1 MSGKLKIEPRVRR
14 LKDYIEDIEK
24 GLLQI
29 PPFQRDK
36 AWDNNKR
43 KDLFDSLRNGY
54 PIGSLLLWK
63 PEEDNVFES
72 SMEKVGPYT
81 TNLVGNK
88 EFYYILD
95 GFQRLST
102 LFGCLLDKNKTKLK
116 VDEDEWK
123 KEFFICY
130 DLKEEEFFIPR
141 TKDLES
147 YQVPIYELIDTKAA
161 FLRERE
167 LRTKFDEEQVESY
180 MDRYRNLGSIFI
192 DYYLPSVQI
201 NGGGIEDA
209 VEIFSRV
216 NSKGSII
223 SPDWMVSAL
232 SYNKDKRGFRLGS
245 AIDVLIE
252 ELKVYNFE
260 SIKREIIFQCIINS
274 FGKAHFD
281 QMNQKNTSKIEK
293 LVKRTDF
300 VDVTK
305 RTIGSIKKAVQFLF
319 ENLLVLDSKLL
330 PYGNHL
336 VFITDFFNQ
345 VENPSELHLKKL
357 EQWFWVTTYANYF
370 TIYSLSKQRA
380 AYLQFQEF
388 LKNDTLNPVFNDRP
402 ETLFSVF
409 DFPSK
414 IFFGSVRAKALVLFL
429 LNHSNSFKKVNSTEV
444 EGVNINYLFV
454 DIKDEKGNLL
464 PESVLPIINLLKG
477 SFPKSRDTSFMLKD
491 YNSNYEKYFLTSQMS
506 EIFNNSSDDTSKK
519 KILDIRKDLI
529 IKEEKIFVE
538 KSLNLTYQI

>member
-43 KDLFDSLRNGY
+43 KDLFDSLKNGY

-63 PEEDNVFES
+63 PEEDNIFEKN
-72 SMEKVGPYT
+72 MEKVGPYT
-81 TNLVGNK
+81 TPLAGNK

-102 LFGCLLDKNKTKLK
+102 LFGCLLDKNKTKLEI
-116 VDEDEWK
+116 DEEEWK

-167 LRTKFDEEQVESY
+167 LRTKFEEEQVESY

-192 DYYLPSVQI
+192 DYSLPSVQI

-252 ELKVYNFE
+252 ELKAYNFE
-260 SIKREIIFQCIINS
+260 NIKREIIFQCIINS

-293 LVKRTDF
+293 LVKRADF
-300 VDVTK
+300 VEVTK
-305 RTIGSIKKAVQFLF
+305 KTIGSIKKAVQFLF

-345 VENPSELHLKKL
+345 VENPTNLHLKKL
-357 EQWFWVTTYANYF
+357 EQWFWITTYANYF

-380 AYLQFQEF
+380 AYLQFQDF
-388 LKNDTLNPVFNDRP
+388 LKDEEQDPVFNDRP
-402 ETLFSVF
+402 DTAFSVF
-409 DFPSK
+409 EFPPK

-429 LNHSNSFKKVNSTEV
+429 LNYSNDFKKIETSKV
-444 EGVNINYLFV
+444 EGLNMNYLFV

-464 PESVLPIINLLKG
+464 PEGVLPTINFLTEQ
-477 SFPKSRDTSFMLKD
+477 FPKSKDMSFMLEN
-491 YNSNYEKYFLTSQMS
+491 YNSKHENYFLTSEMY
-506 EIFNNSSDDTSKK
+506 EIFKTNSEDISKRN
-519 KILDIRKDLI
+519 ILDIRKRLI
-529 IKEEKIFVE
+529 VTKESDFVE
-538 KSLNLTYQI
+538 TLGLKYEI

>member
-1 MSGKLKIEPRVRR
+1 MSTKLKIEPRVRPLIR
-14 LKDYIEDIEK
+14 YIEDIEK

-43 KDLFDSLRNGY
+43 KDLFDSLKNGY

-63 PEEDNVFES
+63 PEELQMFEKS
-72 SMEKVGPYT
+72 IDTVGPYIV
-81 TNLVGNK
+81 NVKGVK

-102 LFGCLLDKNKTKLK
+102 LFGCLLDPSKTNLTK
-116 VDEDEWK
+116 DEEEWR
-123 KEFFICY
+123 KEFNICY
-130 DLKEEEFFIPR
+130 DLDEEEFFIPR
-141 TKDLES
+141 SKLEI
-147 YQVPIYELIDTKAA
+147 YQVPIYRLIDTKAA
-161 FLRERE
+161 YLLERD
-167 LRTKFDEEQVESY
+167 LHKQFNEEVVESY
-180 MDRYRNLGSIFI
+180 MDKYRTLGAIFLE
-192 DYYLPSVQI
+192 YSLPSVEI
-201 NGGGIEDA
+201 NGGGIEEA

-232 SYNKDKRGFRLGS
+232 SYNKDNRGFRLGS
-245 AIDVLIE
+245 EIDQLIE
-252 ELKVYNFE
+252 ELKIYNFD

-281 QMNQKNTSKIEK
+281 QMNQKDTSKIER

-300 VDVTK
+300 IDVTK
-305 RTIGSIKKAVQFLF
+305 KTMESIKKAVQFLF
-319 ENLLVLDSKLL
+319 ESLLVLDSKLL

-345 VENPSELHLKKL
+345 VEKPSELHLKKL
-357 EQWFWVTTYANYF
+357 EQWFWITTYANYF

-380 AYLQFQEF
+380 AYLQFQDF
-388 LKNDTLNPVFNDRP
+388 LKDEEQDPVFNDRP
-402 ETLFSVF
+402 ETAFSVF
-409 DFPSK
+409 EFPPK

-429 LNHSNSFKKVNSTEV
+429 LNYSNDFKKIETSKV
-444 EGVNINYLFV
+444 EGLNMNYLFV

-464 PESVLPIINLLKG
+464 PEGVLPTINLLTEQ
-477 SFPKSRDTSFMLKD
+477 FPKSKDMSFMLEE
-491 YNSNYEKYFLTSQMS
+491 YNSKYENYFLTSKMR
-506 EIFNNSSDDTSKK
+506 EIFNTYSKDISQR
-519 KILDIRKDLI
+519 KILDIRKCLI
-529 IKEEKIFVE
+529 VENEKAFVE
-538 KSLNLTYQI
+538 ALGLKYAV